1 MQRRR
6 RIISGLLGLS
16 VLVTGLVL
24 PATAAAAEPAPS
36 TPAPDCVGRW
46 PAAVQGKP
54 STLQAGAKGGDYIW
68 HDSKGWHIRVTHKGT
83 RKVTFTGKIVSSAP
97 MTVTPARLEKR
108 DTWTLSADK
117 KTLTYK
123 FYNYGHVDGLDFKTD
138 CAARLSFRG
147 SMSGEKLPTSRI
159 WIGNDNRHP
168 LSNRFVVVRVR

>member
-6 RIISGLLGLS
+6 SILSGLLGLS

-24 PATAAAAEPAPS
+24 PATVAASEPAPVI
-36 TPAPDCVGRW
+36 PAPDCVGHW
-46 PAAVQGKP
+46 PAAFQGRP
-54 STLQAGAKGGDYIW
+54 TLLHAGARAGDYIW
-68 HDSKGWHIRVTHKGT
+68 HDANGWHLRVTHKGHG
-83 RKVTFTGKIVSSAP
+83 KVTFTGKIVSSAP
-97 MTVTPARLEKR
+97 LTVTPARLEKA
-108 DTWTLSADK
+108 DTWSLSADK

-159 WIGNDNRHP
+159 WIGAHNRHP
-168 LSNRFVVVRVR
+168 LSNRFVVVRVS